1 MNNQNL
7 ILFGIA
13 IFVGLIVAAVTLDQA
28 FLAQN
33 NPMDPGGLIA
43 RTQAAFD
50 RVKDLELVLDVV
62 STGEENNPLRMR
74 VWYINGPDP
83 AVRILYLS
91 PAELKG
97 QVYTADRDLLSHYIP
112 QEDMTVIKRWAGF
125 PLVNL
130 GLASFDLRGIEEEW
144 KQGKVFLRVSQN
156 IPSFDM
162 HLFACDLLLTET
174 LAGCTQWDPFSI
186 SSGEKET
193 PGLLLSISGVTSDAG
208 LDPIPGGFVLQVY
221 DKATGEIVKM
231 VSIDRETF
239 LVKQIVLFNR
249 EKRTTTIYTS
259 QLILNQDLNRDEI
272 LVLPRGTELIRG

>member
-91 PAELKG
+91 PAELKYC
-97 QVYTADRDLLSHYIP
+97 QYQSEY
-112 QEDMTVIKRWAGF
+112 
-125 PLVNL
+125 
-130 GLASFDLRGIEEEW
+130 
-144 KQGKVFLRVSQN
+144 
-156 IPSFDM
+156 
-162 HLFACDLLLTET
+162 
-174 LAGCTQWDPFSI
+174 
-186 SSGEKET
+186 
-193 PGLLLSISGVTSDAG
+193 
-208 LDPIPGGFVLQVY
+208 
-221 DKATGEIVKM
+221 
-231 VSIDRETF
+231 
-239 LVKQIVLFNR
+239 
-249 EKRTTTIYTS
+249 
-259 QLILNQDLNRDEI
+259 LNQSQHSNKEM
-272 LVLPRGTELIRG
+272 